1 MNSTENNTTAVA
13 EVAINPAMQAAQ
25 DKFVIAAIQAS
36 QMKVVNNFA
45 AAFTAVGVVKM
56 LRDALTDQVMNEV
69 FMPLMNTKLGFLT
82 DRTAEQMEKGKC
94 NSLYTVEVVR
104 DCLIDAVSMGLMP
117 TGNQFNILA
126 GRMYPT
132 KEGYSALLNKIGCKY
147 IPEVGLDESEPNAK
161 AAIIPVLMQYSYNGE
176 KNRLLVKA
184 TCKKDSYSS
193 LDQLRGKAE
202 RKAKK
207 VLYEYLTGQD
217 LGEDGETAATIDVG
231 YTEVDS
237 QQSQFEQAQQQ
248 AQQQPP
254 IGRVAQ
260 PQAQAQPQGEQ
271 QHTAQAQPQAQ
282 ARQQQRMPGF

>member
-1 MNSTENNTTAVA
+1 MNNEENKVA
-13 EVAINPAMQAAQ
+13 EIEINPAMKAAQ
-25 DKFVIAAIQAS
+25 DKFVIAATNAS

-56 LRDALTDQVMNEV
+56 LRDALTDEVMNEV
-69 FMPLMNTKLGFLT
+69 FMPLMNTKIGFLT
-82 DRTAEQMEKGKC
+82 DHTPELIAKGKC
-94 NSLYTVEVVR
+94 SGLYPVAVVR
-104 DCLIDAVSMGLMP
+104 DCLIDAVAMGLMP

-147 IPEVGLDESEPNAK
+147 IPEIGLDESDKDAK
-161 AAIIPVLMQYSYNGE
+161 AAIIPVRMQYYYNGE
-176 KNRLLVKA
+176 KNSLSIRA

-217 LGEDGETAATIDVG
+217 LGEDGETAATIDVT

-237 QQSQFEQAQQQ
+237 QQQAFENAQQQ
-248 AQQQPP
+248 ASQQQQP
-254 IGRVAQ
+254 IGHRQQPQQPQQPPQQQPQQQPQ
-260 PQAQAQPQGEQ
+260 PQAQ
-271 QHTAQAQPQAQ
+271 
-282 ARQQQRMPGF
+282 RQQRQPGF

>member
-1 MNSTENNTTAVA
+1 MNTTENNNNIATVG
-13 EVAINPAMQAAQ
+13 ENPALKLAQ
-25 DKFVIAAIQAS
+25 EKFVLAATNAS

-45 AAFTAVGVVKM
+45 AAFTAVGVVQL
-56 LRDALTDQVMNEV
+56 LREALTDQVMTEV
-69 FMPLMNTKLGFLT
+69 FMPLMNTKIGFLT
-82 DRTAEQMEKGKC
+82 DRTPEQIAKGKC
-94 NSLYTVEVVR
+94 TGYYPIATVR
-104 DCLIDAVSMGLMP
+104 DCLIDAVVMGLMP

-161 AAIIPVLMQYSYNGE
+161 AAIIPVLMQYSYQGE
-176 KNRLLVKA
+176 KNKLLVKA

-217 LGEDGETAATIDVG
+217 LGEDGETAATIDVN

-237 QQSQFEQAQQQ
+237 QQNQFEQAQAQ
-248 AQQQPP
+248 AQAAQP
-254 IGRVAQ
+254 IGRRQ
-260 PQAQAQPQGEQ
+260 PQTQPDPTPTTQGTAAQ
-271 QHTAQAQPQAQ
+271 T
-282 ARQQQRMPGF
+282 RVPGF